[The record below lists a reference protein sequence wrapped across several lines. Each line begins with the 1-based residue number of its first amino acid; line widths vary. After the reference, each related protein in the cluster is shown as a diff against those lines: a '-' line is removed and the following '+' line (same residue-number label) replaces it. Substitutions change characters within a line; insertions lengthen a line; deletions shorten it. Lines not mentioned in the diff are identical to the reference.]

1 MLRLRWLL
9 VILLAA
15 VPASAEYKL
24 FLRQTAGLWQDAE
37 KWLHCT
43 LPPCGADASSD
54 NYSILDQLETCRS
67 GGVFVF
73 KTLWPKGDIAK
84 AEPSHNI
91 WRQSSNPLKVGPT
104 EGYVPIDVQRTEHG
118 FGGLTYGM
126 SKGNTNTQLC
136 NNCDSGNWW
145 HALGSVQGPCGA
157 KFPGADCTEVV
168 ELWVEC
174 GSDWGWSFLG
184 ALLGVG
190 GLYVVA
196 PIALATRT
204 RGADRSLSAHPHYA
218 QWMDVKA
225 MVHDGVA
232 FARGGGGGGKGGG
245 GYRPIPREAAGA
257 GPDDGDDEGK
267 EESGRGGGRSGGKQ
281 KRSSSGSRA
290 SRKSSSSKSKSGGG
304 DRSRDRD
311 RKDGKK
317 SSSSSSKD
325 AAADADAAPAAAAP
339 AAPAAAAAP
348 AKPKASGYR
357 GDEWAPPKVVL
368 AAGARETGAKVKY

>member
-232 FARGGGGGGKGGG
+232 FARGGGGGKGGG

-267 EESGRGGGRSGGKQ
+267 EESSRGGGRSGGKQ
-281 KRSSSGSRA
+281 KRSSSGS

-325 AAADADAAPAAAAP
+325 AAADADAAPAAPAA
-339 AAPAAAAAP
+339 AAPAAAVP

-357 GDEWAPPKVVL
+357 GDEWVPPKVVL